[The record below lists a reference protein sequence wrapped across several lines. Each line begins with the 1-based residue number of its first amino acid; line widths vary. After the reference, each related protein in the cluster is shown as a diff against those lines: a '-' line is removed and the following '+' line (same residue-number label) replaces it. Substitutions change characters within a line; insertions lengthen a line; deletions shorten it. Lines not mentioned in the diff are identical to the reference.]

1 MRLPEIETDVP
12 RSSHGASHTKG
23 EAAASAAAGPGG
35 SVSSVQAVQ
44 TAPLVSIVVPC
55 YRQAHF
61 LGDALDSARAQT
73 HEPIEVVVV
82 DDGSPDDVAAVVARY
97 PGVRLIRQTNQG
109 LAAARNTGLEASTGA
124 FVTFLDADDVLY
136 PDAVARGLASLDGR
150 DDCAFAAGMWRTRA
164 ESGEL
169 EPAHRRVPEGSAYE
183 EMLRGNF
190 IVMHGAVLYRRE
202 ALVAIGGFRAELP
215 SCEDYDVYLRLLRR
229 WDVALHEGTVAEY
242 RRHDHNMTRSARR
255 MLRGY
260 VPALRA
266 QRAHAQRDQRLAAAY
281 AAGIARGRQYYGE
294 QVLTQLSSALR
305 ARSGL
310 AHAAG
315 DAWALVRHDPGLL
328 FGRFARLV
336 WRSVSGRGP
345 NRT

>member
-1 MRLPEIETDVP
+1 MRLPETDVP
-12 RSSHGASHTKG
+12 RSSHGASHTQG
-23 EAAASAAAGPGG
+23 QAAESAAAGPGG
-35 SVSSVQAVQ
+35 SVSSVPPAQS
-44 TAPLVSIVVPC
+44 APLVSIVVPC
-55 YRQAHF
+55 YQQAHF
-61 LGDALDSARAQT
+61 LGDALDSIGVQT
-73 HEPIEVVVV
+73 HAPIEVVVV

-97 PGVRLIRQTNQG
+97 PGVRLIRQSNQG
-109 LAAARNTGLEASTGA
+109 LAAARNTGLEASTGT

-164 ESGEL
+164 ESGAL
-169 EPAHRRVPEGSAYE
+169 EPAHRRVPQGSAYE

-202 ALVAIGGFRAELP
+202 ALVEIGGFRDELP

-266 QRAHAQRDQRLAAAY
+266 QRAHVQRDRRLVAAY
-281 AAGIARGRQYYGE
+281 DAGMAWGRAFYAE
-294 QVLTQLSSALR
+294 QVLAHLSNALR
-305 ARSGL
+305 ARTGL
-310 AHAAG
+310 PDAAR

-336 WRSVSGRGP
+336 WRSVSGRRLK
-345 NRT
+345 RT